1 MFLRL
6 VIDDRH
12 RIVGAGLEP
21 APRWCAD
28 APNDGGQPRTAS
40 YGPEARAPRP
50 PRPLPRGPEAHAPRR
65 LSCGPEARAPRR
77 LLCGPEARAPRPPRR
92 LLCGPEARAPRPPRP
107 LPRGPEAHAPRRL
120 PCGPEAYAPRR
131 LHELEVIVKVCVMSV
146 SVTLLVQRPVTKGDP
161 KLRMLTTPII
171 GQSPL
176 YTCAR
181 TVLIQRTI
189 GSIPASES

>member
-1 MFLRL
+1 MIGASSPRLRGARG
-6 VIDDRH
+6 VID
-12 RIVGAGLEP
+12 
-21 APRWCAD
+21 
-28 APNDGGQPRTAS
+28 
-40 YGPEARAPRP
+40 GPEARAPK
-50 PRPLPRGPEAHAPRR
+50 
-65 LSCGPEARAPRR
+65 
-77 LLCGPEARAPRPPRR
+77 
-92 LLCGPEARAPRPPRP
+92 
-107 LPRGPEAHAPRRL
+107 
-120 PCGPEAYAPRR
+120 R